1 MTSSFKV
8 DASSFGSLLISFDG
22 KIAVGL
28 SAVLSEVLFLWLL
41 LVPTED
47 CSKTDYFLSFSLKK
61 CTSL

>member
-8 DASSFGSLLISFDG
+8 DTSSFGSLLISFDG

-28 SAVLSEVLFLWLL
+28 SIVLSEVLFLWLL

>member
-8 DASSFGSLLISFDG
+8 DTSSFGLLLISCDG